1 MLLSLCIIMR
11 DPGEEIISCLSSAA
25 GVQEIVV
32 CDTGS
37 RDGAPERVQKWLRKW
52 QAGKMG
58 RRGVLCHC
66 KWRDDFAAARNF
78 ALSKATGDWVLW
90 LDSDEQLTGA
100 GSLAALLQGLAQGL
114 LPAGTLVRSQSLP
127 HVLEFWRVN
136 VDEAGQKLADH
147 EDDIAVRMMRR
158 LPGLAYR
165 GEVHEQLLFEDGRE
179 LISAVLPKDYLH
191 ILHSGYAPERMAAK
205 GSRNAAILLKE
216 KAQGGETFLL
226 DYYLAAHYLE
236 EGNWQE
242 AARHAKASMQGHR
255 PVHDDFAPWRQLYQA
270 RSGQARSLREKYGL
284 PGAEGSLPKGASHG
298 AVIVRAAEKKV
309 EEALAEGI
317 KAFPLYPDFYYLRGG
332 RRWNRDE
339 KIQGL
344 EDIKLALSY
353 HAAFAARFPGQENHF
368 TELLSGCLA
377 AKAQMEEELR
387 EEGERPFLSACV
399 IMRDSEEDI
408 ALCLESLQEADEII
422 VVDTGSVDKSV
433 EIAKKYTD
441 KIYHFQWIDDFA
453 AAKNYALEKARGDWI
468 VFLDSDEYF
477 SEQGRELRAMCQAA
491 EARKDIESLILK
503 MQNVDLQGRPFG
515 AMGSVERVF
524 RRGLK
529 YKGRIHEYLAGSEGR
544 SPVPA
549 YVPREKIFLYHRGYA
564 PERLAQKA
572 ARNRKLIEEARPGE
586 IMNPYGY
593 LAQAAMM
600 GGDFAAARDN
610 ARLSLQAGETS
621 GTMRFEICRIF
632 YRACLSLGDKA
643 GCEEALQAMEER
655 FPLMPDSWA
664 IRGAALWNEGKEDE
678 GAPLLLRAL
687 ELIADF
693 QQNNPGEINELA
705 NDAQGIY
712 ENLREYYEKRGDG
725 RKLDKIKLKLK

>member
-37 RDGAPERVQKWLRKW
+37 RDGAPALVKKWLRKW

-58 RRGVLCHC
+58 RRGVLCHY

-78 ALSKATGDWVLW
+78 ALSKATGEWVLW

-158 LPGLAYR
+158 LPGLAYH
-165 GEVHEQLLFEDGRE
+165 GEVHEQLIFEDGRE

-242 AARHAKASMQGHR
+242 AARHAKAAMQGHR

-298 AVIVRAAEKKV
+298 AIIVRAAEKKV

-339 KIQGL
+339 KITAL

-368 TELLSGCLA
+368 TELLPGCLA

-433 EIAKKYTD
+433 EIAGRYTD
-441 KIYHFQWIDDFA
+441 KIYRFQWIDDFA
-453 AAKNYALEKARGDWI
+453 AAKNFALAKARGRWI
-468 VFLDSDEYF
+468 AFLDSDEYF
-477 SEQGRELRAMCQAA
+477 ADKGRGLKALCLEVD
-491 EARKDIESLILK
+491 ARKDIQALYLN
-503 MQNVDLQGRPFG
+503 MQNIDLQGKPFAPPG
-515 AMGSVERVF
+515 TVQRIF
-524 RRGLK
+524 RQGLRYRGK
-529 YKGRIHEYLAGSEGR
+529 IHEYLAIGENQG
-544 SPVPA
+544 PTAV
-549 YVPREKIFLYHRGYA
+549 YVPQEKAFLYHRGYA
-564 PERLAQKA
+564 PERMAQKI
-572 ARNRKLIEEARPGE
+572 ARNRKIIDEARPGE
-586 IMNPYGY
+586 LLTPCGY
-593 LAQAAMM
+593 RARQAMM
-600 GGDFAAARDN
+600 EGNFAEAREN
-610 ARLSLQAGETS
+610 ARLSLRAGETT
-621 GTMRFEICRIF
+621 GNMCFDICRIF
-632 YRACLSLGDKA
+632 YRACLNLNDEA
-643 GCEEALQAMEER
+643 GCQEALSAMQEK

-725 RKLDKIKLKLK
+725 GKLDKIKLKLK